1 MTHFIYDEPPPRHHR
16 YHKAAEE
23 YLRVCSI
30 TMGLGSMRS
39 RRITNGNRRPAT
51 VLASAL
57 AVLILLCSTPSSHPL
72 VSAFIT
78 SPSVWLPSHQTG
90 AHDTFSGSRIHA
102 TTDADA
108 AAVAKRESKPTI
120 SGKFATLEEIIKY
133 GEDVGVKISLSTLG
147 PGYRA
152 VARAAHD
159 EEQIIGY
166 VEGFLRPGG
175 TILHLDKMEVW
186 KKAVDRARK
195 ENPEGYKNG
204 GNVFGVGYLLGYLC
218 LLHGKENG
226 CIDAEFLA
234 IDDEEYQ
241 HKRLVRYYKNIGFK
255 VIKYVGEDVGDIPAR
270 LVWGGCGTLM
280 REKVDALL
288 EKWTKNLFQRRSA
301 AAAD

>member
-1 MTHFIYDEPPPRHHR
+1 MAH
-16 YHKAAEE
+16 EE
-23 YLRVCSI
+23 V
-30 TMGLGSMRS
+30 S
-39 RRITNGNRRPAT
+39 RGVRRPAASLSG
-51 VLASAL
+51 LAIIFLTGSL
-57 AVLILLCSTPSSHPL
+57 SSSPHSFV
-72 VSAFIT
+72 VSAFVT
-78 SPSVWLPSHQTG
+78 SPKVVAPHQPS
-90 AHDTFSGSRIHA
+90 AHDALSLSGKLFSRSKNSDVGGPSSRICA

-108 AAVAKRESKPTI
+108 SAAKDSKPTI
-120 SGKFATLEEIIKY
+120 AGNFATSEEIIKY

-152 VARAAHD
+152 VARAVHD

-195 ENPEGYKNG
+195 ENPDGFKNG
-204 GNVFGVGYLLGYLC
+204 GNVFGIGLLLGYLC

-226 CIDAEFLA
+226 CVDAEFLA

-241 HKRLVRYYKNIGFK
+241 HKRLVRYYRNSGFK
-255 VIKYVGEDVGDIPAR
+255 VIKYVGEDIGDIPDR

-280 REKVDALL
+280 REKVDVLL
-288 EKWTKNLFQRRSA
+288 EKWTKNLFQRRS
-301 AAAD
+301 DE

>member
-1 MTHFIYDEPPPRHHR
+1 MTR
-16 YHKAAEE
+16 EE
-23 YLRVCSI
+23 V
-30 TMGLGSMRS
+30 S
-39 RRITNGNRRPAT
+39 RRVRRPA
-51 VLASAL
+51 VSLPGLA
-57 AVLILLCSTPSSHPL
+57 ILFWTGSGLSSLPHSL
-72 VSAFIT
+72 VSAFVSRPMPAHVVVPLQQPNVYRT
-78 SPSVWLPSHQTG
+78 LALQRNPFTRVGNSEFGG
-90 AHDTFSGSRIHA
+90 ASRIYA

-108 AAVAKRESKPTI
+108 AATKDSKPTI
-120 SGKFATLEEIIKY
+120 GGKLATSEEIIKY

-152 VARAAHD
+152 VARAVHD

-195 ENPEGYKNG
+195 ENPDGFKNG
-204 GNVFGVGYLLGYLC
+204 GNVFGIGLLLGYLC

-226 CIDAEFLA
+226 CVDAEFLA

-241 HKRLVRYYKNIGFK
+241 HKRLVRYYRNSGFK
-255 VIKYVGEDVGDIPAR
+255 VIKYVGEDIGDIPDR

-280 REKVDALL
+280 REKVDVLL
-288 EKWTKNLFQRRSA
+288 EKWTKNLFQRRG
-301 AAAD
+301 DGE

>member
-1 MTHFIYDEPPPRHHR
+1 MD
-16 YHKAAEE
+16 
-23 YLRVCSI
+23 
-30 TMGLGSMRS
+30 LGSIRS
-39 RRITNGNRRPAT
+39 RRIADGNRRPAT
-51 VLASAL
+51 ASVTVL

-78 SPSVWLPSHQTG
+78 SPSIASPSHQAG
-90 AHDTFSGSRIHA
+90 AHNAFSFRAPGSRVHA

-108 AAVAKRESKPTI
+108 AAASKRESKSTI
-120 SGKFATLEEIIKY
+120 SGKFATSEEVIKY

-195 ENPEGYKNG
+195 ENPDGYKNG
-204 GNVFGVGYLLGYLC
+204 GNVFGVGLLLGYLC

-241 HKRLVRYYKNIGFK
+241 HKRLVRYYKNSGFK
-255 VIKYVGEDVGDIPAR
+255 VIKYVGEDIGDIPDR

-280 REKVDALL
+280 REKVDVLL

-301 AAAD
+301 AE

>member
-1 MTHFIYDEPPPRHHR
+1 MTHFTTNHHR
-16 YHKAAEE
+16 HHKAAEE
-23 YLRVCSI
+23 YLLVCSI
-30 TMGLGSMRS
+30 TMGLGPMRS
-39 RRITNGNRRPAT
+39 SRIANGNRRPAT
-51 VLASAL
+51 VSASVL
-57 AVLILLCSTPSSHPL
+57 VVLILLCSTPSSHPL

-78 SPSVWLPSHQTG
+78 SPSIALPSPKTKV
-90 AHDTFSGSRIHA
+90 TFENTSGFRATGSRIHA

-108 AAVAKRESKPTI
+108 AAAGKRESKPTI
-120 SGKFATLEEIIKY
+120 SGKFATSEEIIKY
-133 GEDVGVKISLSTLG
+133 GEEVGVKISLSTLG

-175 TILHLDKMEVW
+175 KILHLDKMEVW

-195 ENPEGYKNG
+195 ENPDGYKNG
-204 GNVFGVGYLLGYLC
+204 GNVFGVGLLLGYLC

-241 HKRLVRYYKNIGFK
+241 HKRLVRYYKNSGFK
-255 VIKYVGEDVGDIPAR
+255 VIKYVGEDVGDIPDR

-301 AAAD
+301 AD